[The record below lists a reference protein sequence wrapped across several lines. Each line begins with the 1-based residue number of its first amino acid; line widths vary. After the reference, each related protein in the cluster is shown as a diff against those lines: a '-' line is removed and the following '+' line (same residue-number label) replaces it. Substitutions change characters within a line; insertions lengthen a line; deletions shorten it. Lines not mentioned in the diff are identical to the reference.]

1 MKFIKSA
8 IVTFASNIAVLLLS
22 FAITIITSRVLGTYG
37 RGVIG
42 VSNNINSFALIILGF
57 GMVSSNV
64 FFVGK
69 DRKNIKEILGINL
82 VITLFSIAVAVVLYI
97 VNQFY
102 AINILFKGLD
112 NNTLIIVLITIPI
125 TNLKSAFINLL
136 LGMQEIGKYNKLN
149 IIDRFLTFLL
159 LVVFIFTTKS
169 VYWVIV
175 SNMLASLMTLIIV
188 SSILFI
194 KYKNKIAFSM
204 NLFRDMMKYGI
215 KAQIG
220 NAIQILNYRLD
231 VFVIQYFLTISDVG
245 IYSNA
250 VVLAETMLKVSTS
263 IATVVFPMTTN
274 SKDKLGIKDFINKV
288 TRVTFTIILIGSIIL
303 GAISK
308 PLITLLFKKDFSSGS
323 EALILLIPGIAIFS
337 ISNILANY
345 LAGIG
350 KIENNI
356 VASTAGCIITVVLD
370 LILIPKM
377 GINGASIATSISYI
391 VSTLVTIYYYIRITK
406 SSLKELF
413 IINKDDIKDIKNR
426 VMALKKKLC

>member
-42 VSNNINSFALIILGF
+42 VSNNINSFATIILGF

-69 DRKNIKEILGINL
+69 DRKNIKEILGVNL
-82 VITLFSIAVAVVLYI
+82 VVTLFAIVVAVVLYI

-136 LGMQEIGKYNKLN
+136 LGMQEIGKFNKLN

-169 VYWVIV
+169 VYWVVV
-175 SNMLASLMTLIIV
+175 SNMLASLLTLIIV
-188 SSILFI
+188 SAILFI
-194 KYKNKIAFSM
+194 KYKNKIAFSI
-204 NLFRDMMKYGI
+204 NLFWDMMKYGI

-288 TRVTFTIILIGSIIL
+288 TRVTFTIILIGSVIL

-323 EALILLIPGIAIFS
+323 EALVLLIPGIAIFS

-356 VASTAGCIITVVLD
+356 VASTAGCIITIVLD

>member
-1 MKFIKSA
+1 MKFVKSA
-8 IVTFASNIAVLLLS
+8 IVTFISNIAVLLIS

-37 RGVIG
+37 RGAVG
-42 VSNNINSFALIILGF
+42 VSNNINSFALILLGF
-57 GMVSSNV
+57 GMTSSNI
-64 FFVGK
+64 FFIGK
-69 DRKNIKEILGINL
+69 NRKNIREILGINL
-82 VITLFSIAVAVVLYI
+82 VVTLFSVAVVIILYI

-112 NNTLIIVLITIPI
+112 NNIIIIVLITIPI
-125 TNLKSAFINLL
+125 TNLKSAFINIM

-149 IIDRFLTFLL
+149 IIDRFLTLAL

-175 SNMLASLMTLIIV
+175 SNMIASLITLIII

-194 KYKNKIAFSM
+194 KYKNKIAFSL
-204 NLFRDMMKYGI
+204 NLFIDMIKYGI

-231 VFVIQYFLTISDVG
+231 VFIIQYFMTLSDVG

-250 VVLAETMLKVSTS
+250 VVLGETMWKVSSS
-263 IATVVFPMTTN
+263 IATVVLPMTTN

-303 GAISK
+303 AVISK

-323 EALILLIPGIAIFS
+323 EALILLIPGISIFS
-337 ISNILANY
+337 ISNILSNY

-350 KIENNI
+350 KVEKNI
-356 VASTAGCIITVVLD
+356 VASSVGCLVTVVLD
-370 LILIPKM
+370 LLLIPRI

-391 VSTLVTIYYYIRITK
+391 LSTAVTVYYYVKITK

-413 IINKDDIKDIKNR
+413 MLNKDDIRDIKNR
-426 VMALKKKLC
+426 VMALKKKLS